1 MPALS
6 ALPVTPANCRGD
18 AHRMENQA
26 SWPDDQARTTVVSLP
41 GEISYYTAP
50 LVHDELMAALEPGV
64 TTVIL
69 DLTLTTFFDSAGLAK
84 ITIARQLA
92 ADYHIDLRVV
102 VPSSSP
108 LALFFASSGL
118 DRVVAIYPTLRTA
131 LTAPRTPGPG
141 LGAAGSGAP
150 GAGAPG
156 AGTRSALPPPGRSA
170 WVAGGVAWTR
180 SN

>member
-1 MPALS
+1 VVEPAGVSAGSCPCS
-6 ALPVTPANCRGD
+6 ALRRLPRRCAGGS
-18 AHRMENQA
+18 HRMESQG
-26 SWPDDQARTTVVSLP
+26 SWPEDQARTTVVSLP

-92 ADYHIDLRVV
+92 AAYHIDLRVV

-118 DRVVAIYPTLRTA
+118 DRVVAIYPTLRRA
-131 LTAPRTPGPG
+131 LTAPRTPG

-150 GAGAPG
+150 AAGASG
-156 AGTRSALPPPGRSA
+156 AGTRSALPPG
-170 WVAGGVAWTR
+170 
-180 SN
+180 

>member
-1 MPALS
+1 
-6 ALPVTPANCRGD
+6 
-18 AHRMENQA
+18 
-26 SWPDDQARTTVVSLP
+26 
-41 GEISYYTAP
+41 
-50 LVHDELMAALEPGV
+50 MAALEPGV

-84 ITIARQLA
+84 ITTARQLA
-92 ADYHIDLRVV
+92 AAYHIDLRVV

-141 LGAAGSGAP
+141 PGAGAAGSA
-150 GAGAPG
+150 
-156 AGTRSALPPPGRSA
+156 
-170 WVAGGVAWTR
+170 AGGGGVRGGHALRVTAARPWRLGRRGRRLDPVELTPDDPHR
-180 SN
+180 DRLPA